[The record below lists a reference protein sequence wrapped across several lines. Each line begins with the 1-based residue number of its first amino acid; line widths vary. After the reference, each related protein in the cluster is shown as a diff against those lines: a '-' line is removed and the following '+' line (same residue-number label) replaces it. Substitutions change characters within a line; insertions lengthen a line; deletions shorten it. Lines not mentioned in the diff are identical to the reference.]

1 MDLIN
6 RAKKLRAIQ
15 AIQKDLDSLGQA
27 PVVQA
32 IQRDLGD
39 VGASTRNYV
48 SALAADAR
56 RASEKQMDKN
66 VGRDMTI
73 GLTRGNKGAQNA
85 VAEALRDTT
94 ADNPDYRYQVPYG
107 QTREGILAD
116 LTRQDFSTRDA
127 IRYGKNYA
135 YLAERPERTPRARMQ
150 QLLGVVEQNPG
161 RTIAAGAGAGTVGGV
176 ALITASG
183 QALADL
189 GNFLAGGQENQE
201 TRDNVLRS

>member
-15 AIQKDLDSLGQA
+15 AIQRDLDSLGQA

-48 SALAADAR
+48 SALANEAR
-56 RASEKQMDKN
+56 RGSEKQMERNMKKDMA
-66 VGRDMTI
+66 RDLI
-73 GLTRGNKGAQNA
+73 RGNKGAQNV
-85 VAEALRDTT
+85 VAETISDASVDK
-94 ADNPDYRYQVPYG
+94 YG
-107 QTREGILAD
+107 SLLPEYSQDSILKKLQAE
-116 LTRQDFSTRDA
+116 DFNTRDA
-127 IRYGKNYA
+127 IRYGRNYA
-135 YLAERPERTPRARMQ
+135 EIADRPERTFEARKQ
-150 QLLGVVEQNPG
+150 QLLRAIEQNPG
-161 RTIAAGAGAGTVGGV
+161 RTIAAGAGAGAVGGV

>member
-85 VAEALRDTT
+85 VAETLSNASEDLYGTILREESKD
-94 ADNPDYRYQVPYG
+94 AYLKKIQA
-107 QTREGILAD
+107 E
-116 LTRQDFSTRDA
+116 DFSTRDA